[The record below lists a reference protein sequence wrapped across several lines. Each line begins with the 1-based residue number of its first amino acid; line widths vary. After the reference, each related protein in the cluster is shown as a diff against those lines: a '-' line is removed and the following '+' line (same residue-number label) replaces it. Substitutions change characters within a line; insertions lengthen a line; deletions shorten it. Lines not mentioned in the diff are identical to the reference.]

1 MPNIKMPAT
10 ESKRSAL
17 NPDAIAESA
26 LLTELA
32 EHLDGAG
39 LIVDPA
45 LNIFH
50 ANAKAASLL
59 ESPVAALVGESL
71 ERMIARGSV
80 LANNTIAPRLKA
92 AIRQGDTLTLK
103 GVNVTTGEDEAPR
116 RLRIRAIPL
125 QHARECAATLIKLE
139 PDPVRT
145 AGSDARRRLG
155 IALRREGSG
164 VWEWEPRSGRFSEYR
179 AGPDASVVAQTG
191 TLALLLNRL
200 NPLDRE
206 EAAAALHRYADSVG
220 PHFSLRCRQGEPGTP
235 ATVILVAGTH
245 KYFDREGRVD
255 LVCGTYSDVTEL
267 AQLETRLEER
277 TADLTA
283 ALETARQ
290 GLWEWDAVNNR
301 FLPST
306 SWCELFGYSMSQAR
320 ENFRDLAELAHPG
333 ELTATRAHLVAVLK
347 GASDTY
353 DAEQSVRHQSGHY
366 LHCLIRG
373 RVTQRD
379 ASGRAIRMIGTHTDI
394 SELKEARDALSEKN
408 RQLETVLQNSRH
420 GVWEWVPQTD
430 EFSEFGYLR
439 FASGLASDIPITSG
453 QQLESLTHPDD
464 IPKNRDALIACMK
477 GETREYSIEY
487 RVRGIDSTYRTFL
500 VRGEISQRDPSG
512 TATRVRGTLTDISDT
527 KVAHQRLELALE
539 NGRQGMWEWR
549 PATDTVEFS
558 DSWYALYG
566 YEPGDIKTVRGDV
579 RALIHPDDQANAR
592 KTLVSML
599 KGERYDSVIEY
610 RFRSKNGQYI
620 WVMERST
627 AIERDANGRA
637 TLVVGTHVEISTQK
651 MVEQELAESQR
662 FLKLVIDTIPDRV
675 YWKDTRGRYLGVNR
689 RFEIESGVSCSEEI
703 IGKTDADL
711 PWANLAQTIR
721 EEDRQVV
728 TSGQPLLNLE
738 HSFNDADG
746 IRHTTETVK
755 VPLFH
760 DCGITMGVLGISQE
774 VTQKRRHEKQMK
786 KLAECITAEN
796 DGRLLDALAKG
807 AVELSGISSAMIAKL
822 SPDGSVATIVS
833 TYPPDEETNGYA
845 YDVVDT
851 PCERAANCDLCVYPA
866 NVQEEFPLDRPLH
879 ALGIVGYAGKRL
891 LDSKGKPI
899 GIFALLDTKP
909 MDDPDY
915 AISVLDILSA
925 TAAAEL
931 GREQREVALRESEK
945 RYRTIYDNVPAI
957 ICTVDA
963 EHCIIDVNNEWIT
976 TTGYSVDET
985 VGTNLRDYL
994 TPDAARQYLSLP
1006 HASPRTQRIADIK
1019 LDFCC
1024 KSGRTM
1030 TVSYSATRTVSSD
1043 GHPVTVTVFEDL
1055 TNKIAT
1061 EQELRLAATAFET
1074 HEALIIRDADRRI
1087 VRVNNAFKKLT
1098 GYRDLDVVG
1107 KAPTDPSN
1115 PYDAVFDQS
1124 AIWQR
1129 VDLVGIWEGERLN
1142 SRVDGSTFSVWQTIT
1157 AVRNTHDVTTHYV
1170 ENFTDISDLK
1180 RALADAERLA
1190 HYDPLTELP
1199 NRRHLAEE
1207 LAQSIETSRING
1219 TTGALLFV
1227 DLDQFKNINDSLG
1240 HAVGDALLV
1249 QVAGRLGELMRS
1261 EDTIA
1266 RLGGDEFVI
1275 VLSQL
1280 GTDPL
1285 MCREQAAQVAEKIR
1299 AELGKPYEVDHHEF
1313 TITPTIGITLFP
1325 EPGQTADVI
1334 LREADSAMY
1343 QGKADGRNVT
1353 KFYHPAMQTE
1363 AQSRLIL
1370 ERDLRTA
1377 IERDQLELYYQP
1389 QYDRHG
1395 RIFAAEALLRWNH
1408 PDKGL
1413 VAPDTFI
1420 PIAEES
1426 GLILEISKWVIGTA
1440 LQSLR
1445 RWIDEDTMFIDHLA
1459 LNVSSR
1465 QFRSSEFVSD
1475 FVRDLVTAGVPTDK
1489 IVLEVTEGTVI
1500 ENVEETARKMAEL
1513 RDIGVR
1519 FSVDDFG
1526 IGYSSLSYLSRLP
1539 LDQLKIDRS
1548 FVTNVLSD
1556 MNDAV
1561 IAETI
1566 IGMGRNLGLQTIA
1579 EGVENSAQL
1588 NFLKDKGCEG
1598 FQGYLFCRPV
1608 PESEFLALAGIAT
1621 DPVDPGV

>member
-1 MPNIKMPAT
+1 MSAT
-10 ESKRSAL
+10 EPKLPSEDA
-17 NPDAIAESA
+17 DAIAESG
-26 LLTELA
+26 LLAEVA
-32 EHLDGAG
+32 EHLDGAA
-39 LIVDPA
+39 LIVDQT
-45 LNIFH
+45 LNILH
-50 ANAKAASLL
+50 ANPKSASLL
-59 ESPVAALVGESL
+59 DSPMATLVGESL
-71 ERMIARGSV
+71 ERMIAHGSR
-80 LANNTIAPRLKA
+80 LANKTTAPRLKA
-92 AIRQGDTLTLK
+92 AIRQGESLTLE
-103 GVNVTTGEDEAPR
+103 GVCITAGDCDGSR
-116 RLRIRAIPL
+116 RLRLSAIPL
-125 QHARECAATLIKLE
+125 RHARECAATLIKLDR
-139 PDPVRT
+139 DPVR
-145 AGSDARRRLG
+145 AAEPDVQRRLG
-155 IALRREGSG
+155 VALRREGSG
-164 VWEWEPRSGRFSEYR
+164 VWEWEPRTGSFSEFR
-179 AGPDASVVAQTG
+179 AGADGSVVSATG

-200 NPLDRE
+200 TPLDRD
-206 EAAAALHRYADSVG
+206 EAAAALHRYADGVG
-220 PHFSLRCRQGEPGTP
+220 PHFSLRCRCSEPP
-235 ATVILVAGTH
+235 ASAAVILIEGTR
-245 KYFDREGRVD
+245 KYFDRQGRVE
-255 LVCGTYSDVTEL
+255 LVCGTYSDVTDL
-267 AQLETRLEER
+267 AQTEVHLQQK
-277 TADLTA
+277 TADLST

-290 GLWEWDAVNNR
+290 GLWAWDAVNNR
-301 FLPST
+301 FLPSK
-306 SWCELFGYSMSQAR
+306 SWCELFGYSMSQGYAS
-320 ENFRDLAELAHPG
+320 FRDLAELAHPD
-333 ELTATRAHLVAVLK
+333 ELDATRAKLVAVLK
-347 GASDTY
+347 GESDIY
-353 DAEQSVRHQSGHY
+353 DGEQSIRHHSGSY
-366 LHCLIRG
+366 LYCLIRG
-373 RVTQRD
+373 RVTERD
-379 ASGRAIRMIGTHTDI
+379 AFGRVLRMIGTHTDV
-394 SELKEARDALSEKN
+394 SELKAARDALAEKN
-408 RQLETVLQNSRH
+408 RQLETVLENSQH
-420 GVWEWVPQTD
+420 GVWEWIPQTD

-439 FASGLASDIPITSG
+439 FASGLGGDIRITSG
-453 QQLESLTHPDD
+453 RQLEALTHPDD
-464 IPKNRDALIACMK
+464 IPKNRAALTACLK
-477 GETREYSIEY
+477 GATKDYSIEY
-487 RVRGIDSTYRTFL
+487 RVRNSDSTYRTFL
-500 VRGEISQRDPSG
+500 VRGEVCQRDARG
-512 TATRVRGTLTDISDT
+512 KVTRIRGTLTDISDT

-549 PATDTVEFS
+549 PNADSIEFS

-579 RALIHPDDQANAR
+579 RALIHPDDQPKAR
-592 KTLVSML
+592 KALVSML
-599 KGERYDSVIEY
+599 KGETFDSVIEY

-627 AIERDANGRA
+627 AIERDASGRA
-637 TLVVGTHVEISTQK
+637 MLVVGTHVEISTQK
-651 MVEQELAESQR
+651 MVEKELAESQR

-675 YWKDTRGRYLGVNR
+675 YWKDTHGRYLGVNR

-703 IGKTDADL
+703 IGKTDAEF
-711 PWANLAQTIR
+711 PWANLAPTIR
-721 EEDRQVV
+721 EEDREVV
-728 TSGQPLLNLE
+728 KSGQPLLNLE
-738 HSFNDADG
+738 HSFHDADG
-746 IRHTTETVK
+746 VRHTTETVK

-774 VTQKRRHEKQMK
+774 ISQKRRHEKQMK

-807 AVELSGISSAMIAKL
+807 AVELSGISAAMIATL
-822 SPDGSVATIVS
+822 SPDGSVATVVS
-833 TYPPDEETNGYA
+833 TYPLDDETNGYA
-845 YDVVDT
+845 YDVIDT
-851 PCERAANCDLCVYPA
+851 PCESAANCDLCVYPN
-866 NVQEEFPLDRPLH
+866 NVQEQFPLDRPLH
-879 ALGIVGYAGKRL
+879 DLGIVGYAGKRL

-899 GIFALLDTKP
+899 GIFALLDSKP

-963 EHCIIDVNNEWIT
+963 DHYVIDVNNEWIA

-985 VGTNLRDYL
+985 VGTNLCDYL
-994 TPDAARQYLSLP
+994 TPNAAKLYFSLP
-1006 HASPRTQRIADIK
+1006 HASPGTQRIADIK
-1019 LDFCC
+1019 LDFRC
-1024 KSGRTM
+1024 KDGRTI
-1030 TVSYSATRTVSSD
+1030 TLSYSATRTVSSD
-1043 GHPVTVTVFEDL
+1043 GRPVTVTVFEDL

-1074 HEALIIRDADRRI
+1074 HEALIIRDAAKRI

-1098 GYRDLDVVG
+1098 GYRDADVVG
-1107 KAPTDPSN
+1107 KAPSDPSN

-1124 AIWQR
+1124 AIWKH
-1129 VDLVGIWEGERLN
+1129 VDLVGVWEGERLN
-1142 SRVDGSTFSVWQTIT
+1142 SRADGSAFSVWQTIT
-1157 AVRNTHDVTTHYV
+1157 AVSNAHGDTTHYV
-1170 ENFTDISDLK
+1170 ENFTDISELK

-1199 NRRHLAEE
+1199 NRRYLAEE
-1207 LAQSIETSRING
+1207 LAQNIEASRLNG

-1249 QVAGRLGELMRS
+1249 QVAGRLGDLMRG

-1280 GTDPL
+1280 GLDPVK
-1285 MCREQAAQVAEKIR
+1285 CREQASQVAEKIR
-1299 AELGKPYEVDHHEF
+1299 AELGKPYEVEHHEF

-1325 EPGQTADVI
+1325 EPGQTVDVI

-1363 AQSRLIL
+1363 AQSRLNL

-1389 QYDRHG
+1389 QYDRQG
-1395 RIFAAEALLRWNH
+1395 RVFAAEALLRWNH
-1408 PDKGL
+1408 PEKGL
-1413 VAPDTFI
+1413 VAPGTFI

-1426 GLILEISKWVIGTA
+1426 GLILDVSKWVIGNA
-1440 LQSLR
+1440 LQSLQ
-1445 RWIDEDTMFIDHLA
+1445 RWIANDTMFVDHLA

-1465 QFRSSEFVSD
+1465 QFRSPDFVSD
-1475 FVRDLVTAGVPTDK
+1475 FVRDLVTAGVPTDS

-1556 MNDAV
+1556 VNDAV

-1566 IGMGRNLGLQTIA
+1566 IGMGRSLGLQTIA
-1579 EGVENSAQL
+1579 EGVENTAQL
-1588 NFLKDKGCEG
+1588 NFLKAKGCEG

-1608 PESEFLALAGIAT
+1608 PEAEFLALGSAAAA
-1621 DPVDPGV
+1621 PGWPRDN

>member
-1 MPNIKMPAT
+1 MPAT
-10 ESKRSAL
+10 EPKLPSLHAA
-17 NPDAIAESA
+17 AIAESA
-26 LLTELA
+26 LLAELA

-39 LIVDPA
+39 LIVDQT
-45 LNIFH
+45 LHILH
-50 ANAKAASLL
+50 ANAQAASLL
-59 ESPVAALVGESL
+59 GYPVATLVGESL
-71 ERMIARGSV
+71 ERMIAHGSR
-80 LANNTIAPRLKA
+80 LANNTIAPRLKT
-92 AIRQGDTLTLK
+92 AIRQGEPFSLA
-103 GVNVTTGEDEAPR
+103 GVCVTTSDCDVSR
-116 RLRIRAIPL
+116 RLRLRATPL
-125 QHARECAATLIKLE
+125 KHARECAATLIKLDS
-139 PDPVRT
+139 DPART
-145 AGSDARRRLG
+145 AGRDVQRRLG
-155 IALRREGSG
+155 VALQRDGSG
-164 VWEWEPRSGRFSEYR
+164 VWEWEPRTGRFSEFR
-179 AGPDASVVAQTG
+179 AGLDGSIVSTAG
-191 TLALLLNRL
+191 TLSLLLGRL
-200 NPLDRE
+200 NPLDRD
-206 EAAAALHRYADSVG
+206 EAAAALHRYVDSVG
-220 PHFSLRCRQGEPGTP
+220 PRFSLRCRASQSP
-235 ATVILVAGTH
+235 APVEVILIEGTH
-245 KYFDREGRVD
+245 RYFDRQGRVN

-267 AQLETRLEER
+267 AQTKARLQNK
-277 TADLTA
+277 TADLDT

-290 GLWEWDAVNNR
+290 GWWEWDAVANR
-301 FLPST
+301 FLPSA
-306 SWCELFGYSMSQAR
+306 SWCELFGYSMSQGHTG
-320 ENFRDLAELAHPG
+320 FRDLVDLAHPH
-333 ELTATRAHLVAVLK
+333 ELDATRAKLIAVLK
-347 GASDTY
+347 GEADVY
-353 DAEQSVRHQSGHY
+353 DAEQSVRHESGHY

-373 RVTQRD
+373 RVTERD
-379 ASGRAIRMIGTHTDI
+379 ASGYALRMVGTHTDI
-394 SELKEARDALSEKN
+394 SVLKQARDALAEKN
-408 RQLETVLQNSRH
+408 RQLETVLENSRH
-420 GVWEWVPQTD
+420 GVWEWIPQTD

-439 FASGLASDIPITSG
+439 LASGLGWDNRITSG
-453 QQLESLTHPDD
+453 RQIEALTHPDD
-464 IPKNRDALIACMK
+464 IPKNRAALTACLK
-477 GETREYSIEY
+477 GETKDYSIEY
-487 RVRGIDSTYRTFL
+487 RMRNSDSTYRTFL
-500 VRGEISQRDPSG
+500 VRGEICQRNARG
-512 TATRVRGTLTDISDT
+512 EATRIRGTLTDISDT

-549 PATDTVEFS
+549 PVSDSVEFS

-566 YEPGDIKTVRGDV
+566 YEPGEIKTVRGDV
-579 RALIHPDDQANAR
+579 RELIHPDDQANAR
-592 KTLVSML
+592 KAFVSML
-599 KGERYDSVIEY
+599 KGERFDSVIEY

-675 YWKDTRGRYLGVNR
+675 YWKDTHGRYLGVNR
-689 RFEIESGVSCSEEI
+689 RFEIESGVSSSEEI

-711 PWANLAQTIR
+711 PWASLAPTIR

-738 HSFNDADG
+738 HSFHDAEG
-746 IRHTTETVK
+746 VRHTTETVK

-774 VTQKRRHEKQMK
+774 ITQKRRHEKQMK

-807 AVELSGISSAMIAKL
+807 AVELSGISTAMIAKL
-822 SPDGSVATIVS
+822 SPDGSVATVVS
-833 TYPPDEETNGYA
+833 TYPPDDETNGYA
-845 YDVVDT
+845 YDVIDS
-851 PCERAANCDLCVYPA
+851 PCERAANCDPCVYPD
-866 NVQEEFPLDRPLH
+866 NVQEEFPRDRPLRD
-879 ALGIVGYAGKRL
+879 LGIVGYAGKRL
-891 LDSKGKPI
+891 LDAKGKPI
-899 GIFALLDTKP
+899 GIFALLDSKP

-915 AISVLDILSA
+915 AVSVLDILSA

-994 TPDAARQYLSLP
+994 TPNAAKLYLSLP
-1006 HASPRTQRIADIK
+1006 HASPGTQRIAAIE
-1019 LDFCC
+1019 LDFRC
-1024 KSGRTM
+1024 KDGRTI

-1043 GHPVTVTVFEDL
+1043 GRPVTVTVFEDL
-1055 TNKIAT
+1055 SNKIAT

-1074 HEALIIRDADRRI
+1074 HEALIIRDADKRI

-1098 GYRDLDVVG
+1098 GYRDADVVG

-1124 AIWQR
+1124 AIWRR

-1142 SRVDGSTFSVWQTIT
+1142 SRLDGSTFSVWQTIT
-1157 AVRNTHDVTTHYV
+1157 AVSNDHGVTTHYV

-1199 NRRHLAEE
+1199 NRRYLAEE
-1207 LAQSIETSRING
+1207 LAQNIEASRRNG

-1249 QVAGRLGELMRS
+1249 QVAGRLGELMRA

-1280 GTDPL
+1280 GRDAAK
-1285 MCREQAAQVAEKIR
+1285 CREQAAQVAEKIR
-1299 AELGKPYEVDHHEF
+1299 AELGKPYEVEHHEF

-1325 EPGQTADVI
+1325 EPGQTVDVI

-1343 QGKADGRNVT
+1343 QGKADGRNVA

-1363 AQSRLIL
+1363 AQSRLNL

-1377 IERDQLELYYQP
+1377 IEREQLELYYQP

-1395 RIFAAEALLRWNH
+1395 HIFAAEALLRWNH
-1408 PDKGL
+1408 PEKGL
-1413 VAPDTFI
+1413 VAPGTFI

-1426 GLILEISKWVIGTA
+1426 GLILEVSKWVIGNA

-1445 RWIDEDTMFIDHLA
+1445 RWIDNDTMFIDHLA

-1465 QFRSSEFVSD
+1465 QFRSPDFVSD
-1475 FVRDLVTAGVPTDK
+1475 FVSDLVTAGVPTDSV
-1489 IVLEVTEGTVI
+1489 VLEVTEGTVI
-1500 ENVEETARKMAEL
+1500 ENVEETARKMTEL

-1548 FVTNVLSD
+1548 FVTNVLND
-1556 MNDAV
+1556 VNDAV

-1566 IGMGRNLGLQTIA
+1566 IGMGRSLGLQTIA

-1588 NFLKDKGCEG
+1588 NFLKAKGCEG

-1608 PESEFLALAGIAT
+1608 PEAEFLALGSAAAAAT
-1621 DPVDPGV
+1621 ATPGLPA

>member
-1 MPNIKMPAT
+1 MPAI
-10 ESKRSAL
+10 EPKLPSPSADL
-17 NPDAIAESA
+17 VAECD
-26 LLTELA
+26 LLAELA
-32 EHLDGAG
+32 EHLDCAG

-45 LNIFH
+45 LNILH
-50 ANAKAASLL
+50 ANAQAAELL
-59 ESPVAALVGESL
+59 GGSAARLVGESL
-71 ERMIARGSV
+71 TLRLVHESRLV
-80 LANNTIAPRLKA
+80 NDTIAPRLKSS
-92 AIRQGDTLTLK
+92 IRQGEPLTLTGVCIAGGSGKRAASPRLK
-103 GVNVTTGEDEAPR
+103 LNAVP
-116 RLRIRAIPL
+116 LRYT
-125 QHARECAATLIKLE
+125 RECAATLIKLE
-139 PDPVRT
+139 AAPQRSSG
-145 AGSDARRRLG
+145 AEAQRRLG
-155 IALRREGSG
+155 IALARDGNA
-164 VWEWEPRSGRFSEYR
+164 VWEWEPRSGRFSEFR
-179 AGPDASVVAQTG
+179 AGADGTLVGETG
-191 TLALLLNRL
+191 TLALLLDRL
-200 NPLDRE
+200 AAHDRE
-206 EAAAALHRYADSVG
+206 QAVLALHRYADG
-220 PHFSLRCRQGEPGTP
+220 AGRQFSLRCRAAEALGP
-235 ATVILVAGTH
+235 AAAILIEGTH
-245 KYFDREGRVD
+245 KYHDRQGRID
-255 LVCGTYSDVTEL
+255 LVCGTFSDVTEL
-267 AQLETRLEER
+267 AQMQVRLR
-277 TADLTA
+277 QKTTDLDT

-290 GLWEWDAVNNR
+290 GLWEWDAVNNA
-301 FLPST
+301 FLPSA
-306 SWCELFGYSMSQAR
+306 SWCELFGYPASQAHAR
-320 ENFRDLAELAHPG
+320 FRDLAELAHPD
-333 ELTATRAHLVAVLK
+333 ELEATREKLIAVLK
-347 GASDTY
+347 GATDVY
-353 DAEQSVRHQSGHY
+353 DAEQSVRHASGDY
-366 LHCLIRG
+366 VHCLIRG

-379 ASGRAIRMIGTHTDI
+379 ASGRALRMIGTHTDV
-394 SELKEARDALSEKN
+394 SDLRAARDALTEKN
-408 RQLETVLQNSRH
+408 RQLETVLENSRH
-420 GVWEWVPQTD
+420 GIWEWTPQTD

-439 FASGLASDIPITSG
+439 FASGLGIDTRITSG
-453 QQLESLTHPDD
+453 QQLEALTHPDD
-464 IPKNRDALIACMK
+464 IPRNRAALTACLK
-477 GETREYSIEY
+477 GKTQDYSIEY
-487 RVRGIDSTYRTFL
+487 RVRNSDSTYRTFL
-500 VRGEISQRDPSG
+500 VRGEICQRNARG
-512 TATRVRGTLTDISDT
+512 EATRVRGTLTDISET

-566 YEPGDIKTVRGDV
+566 YEPGEIRTVRGDV

-592 KTLVSML
+592 KALVSML
-599 KGERYDSVIEY
+599 KGERFDSVIEY

-627 AIERDANGRA
+627 AIERDANGQA

-675 YWKDTRGRYLGVNR
+675 YWKDTHGRYLGVNR
-689 RFEIESGVSCSEEI
+689 RFEIESGVSHGEDI

-711 PWANLAQTIR
+711 PWANLAPTIR

-738 HSFNDADG
+738 HSFNDAAG
-746 IRHTTETVK
+746 QRHTTETVK

-774 VTQKRRHEKQMK
+774 ITQKRRHEKQMK

-807 AVELSGISSAMIAKL
+807 AVELSGISAAMIAKL
-822 SPDGSVATIVS
+822 SPDGSVATVVS
-833 TYPPDEETNGYA
+833 TYPLDDDANGYA
-845 YDVVDT
+845 YDVIDT
-851 PCERAANCDLCVYPA
+851 PCERAASCDLCVYPD

-879 ALGIVGYAGKRL
+879 ELGIVGYAGKRL
-891 LDSKGKPI
+891 LDSKGNPI
-899 GIFALLDTKP
+899 GIFALLDSKP

-985 VGTNLRDYL
+985 VGTNLLDYL
-994 TPDAARQYLSLP
+994 TPAAVQLYLSLP
-1006 HASPRTQRIADIK
+1006 HADSKTQRIADIK
-1019 LDFCC
+1019 LDFHC
-1024 KSGRTM
+1024 KDGRTI

-1043 GHPVTVTVFEDL
+1043 GRPVTVTVFEDL

-1074 HEALIIRDADRRI
+1074 HEALIIRDAERRI

-1098 GYRDLDVVG
+1098 GYRDRDVVG
-1107 KAPTDPSN
+1107 KAPGDPSN

-1124 AIWQR
+1124 PIWQR
-1129 VDLVGIWEGERLN
+1129 VERAGIWEGERLN

-1157 AVRNTHDVTTHYV
+1157 AVRNTHGVTTHYV

-1190 HYDPLTELP
+1190 HFDPLTELP
-1199 NRRHLAEE
+1199 NRRYLAEE
-1207 LAQSIETSRING
+1207 LAQNIETSRRNG

-1249 QVAGRLGELMRS
+1249 QVAGRLRELMRG

-1280 GTDPL
+1280 ARDAL
-1285 MCREQAAQVAEKIR
+1285 KCREQAAQVAEKIR
-1299 AELGKPYEVDHHEF
+1299 AELGKPYEVEHHEF

-1325 EPGQTADVI
+1325 EPGQTVDVI

-1363 AQSRLIL
+1363 ARSRLNL

-1377 IERDQLELYYQP
+1377 IEREQLELYYQP
-1389 QYDRHG
+1389 QFDRAG

-1408 PDKGL
+1408 PEKGL
-1413 VAPDTFI
+1413 VAPGTFI

-1426 GLILEISKWVIGTA
+1426 GLILEVSRWVIGSA
-1440 LQSLR
+1440 LRSLR
-1445 RWIDEDTMFIDHLA
+1445 QWIGNDTMFVDHVA

-1465 QFRSSEFVSD
+1465 QFRSPDFVSD
-1475 FVRDLVTAGVPTDK
+1475 FVRDLVTAGVPTDR

-1500 ENVEETARKMAEL
+1500 ENVEETARKMADL

-1556 MNDAV
+1556 ANDAV

-1566 IGMGRNLGLQTIA
+1566 IGMGRSLGLQTIA
-1579 EGVENSAQL
+1579 EGVENAAQL
-1588 NFLKDKGCEG
+1588 EFLKAKGCEG
-1598 FQGYLFCRPV
+1598 FQGYMFCRPV
-1608 PESEFLALAGIAT
+1608 PEAEFLALGAT
-1621 DPVDPGV
+1621 ALPTPLMPS

>member
-1 MPNIKMPAT
+1 MPVT
-10 ESKRSAL
+10 EPKFPCPNA
-17 NPDAIAESA
+17 DAVAESA
-26 LLTELA
+26 LLAELA

-39 LIVDPA
+39 VIVDQA
-45 LNIFH
+45 LTILH
-50 ANAKAASLL
+50 ANAHAGIVLNTPAAT
-59 ESPVAALVGESL
+59 LVGAAFEPML
-71 ERMIARGSV
+71 ARGSH
-80 LANNTIAPRLKA
+80 LADTTVGPRLKA
-92 AIRQGDTLTLK
+92 AVRQREPLTADDVCIATA
-103 GVNVTTGEDEAPR
+103 GHDSFR
-116 RLRIRAIPL
+116 RIRLRATPL
-125 QHARECAATLIKLE
+125 HHARETAATLIRLDADAPRAPE
-139 PDPVRT
+139 
-145 AGSDARRRLG
+145 SDVQRRLA
-155 IALRREGSG
+155 IALRRDGSG

-179 AGPDASVVAQTG
+179 AGANGGIVATAG
-191 TLALLLNRL
+191 TLAIL
-200 NPLDRE
+200 LDRLSAPE
-206 EAAAALHRYADSVG
+206 RDEAATALHRYADGVA
-220 PHFSLRCRQGEPGTP
+220 PRFSLRCRSADPAAA
-235 ATVILVAGTH
+235 ATVTLIEGTH
-245 KYFDREGRVD
+245 RYFDREGRIE
-255 LVCGTYSDVTEL
+255 LVCGTCSDVT
-267 AQLETRLEER
+267 QLVHAEARLQQK
-277 TADLTA
+277 TADLGT

-290 GLWEWDAVNNR
+290 GLWEWDAVDNR

-306 SWCELFGYSMSQAR
+306 NWCELFGYPLSRTRSGIH
-320 ENFRDLAELAHPG
+320 DLAELVHPD
-333 ELTATRAHLVAVLK
+333 ELEATRAKLAAVLA
-347 GASDTY
+347 GESDVY
-353 DAEQSVRHQSGHY
+353 DAEQSIRHQSGHY

-379 ASGRAIRMIGTHTDI
+379 AAGRALRLVGTHTDI
-394 SELKEARDALSEKN
+394 TELKEARDELAEKN
-408 RQLETVLQNSRH
+408 RQLETVLENSRH
-420 GVWEWVPQTD
+420 GVWEWIPQTD

-439 FASGLASDIPITSG
+439 FASGLGGDIRITSG
-453 QQLESLTHPDD
+453 RQLESLTHPDD
-464 IPKNRDALIACMK
+464 IPKNRLAMTACLK
-477 GETREYSIEY
+477 GETPRYSIEY
-487 RVRGIDSTYRTFL
+487 RVRNSDSTYRTFL
-500 VRGEISQRDPSG
+500 VRGEVCQRNTQG
-512 TATRVRGTLTDISDT
+512 EVTRVRGTLTDISDT
-527 KVAHQRLELALE
+527 KAAHQRLELALE

-549 PATDTVEFS
+549 PVGDSVEFS

-566 YEPGDIKTVRGDV
+566 YEPGDIKTVRGDI
-579 RALIHPDDQANAR
+579 RALIHPEDRPQAR
-592 KTLVSML
+592 KALVNML
-599 KGERYDSVIEY
+599 QGKCFDCVVEY

-627 AIERDANGRA
+627 VIERDANGRA
-637 TLVVGTHVEISTQK
+637 TLIVGTHVEISTQK

-675 YWKDTRGRYLGVNR
+675 YWKDTHGRYLGVNR

-711 PWANLAQTIR
+711 PWADLAPTIH
-721 EEDRQVV
+721 EEDRRVL

-738 HSFNDADG
+738 HTYCDAHG
-746 IRHTTETVK
+746 MRHTTETVK

-774 VTQKRRHEKQMK
+774 ITQKRRHEKQMK

-807 AVELSGISSAMIAKL
+807 AVELSGISGAMVAKL
-822 SPDGSVATIVS
+822 SADGSVATVVT
-833 TYPPDEETNGYA
+833 TYPPNEDINGFA
-845 YDVVDT
+845 YDVTDT
-851 PCERAANCDLCVYPA
+851 PCERATNCDLCVYPD
-866 NVQEEFPLDRPLH
+866 NVQAEFPRDRPLRD
-879 ALGIVGYAGKRL
+879 LGIVGYAGKRL
-891 LDSKGKPI
+891 LDPKGRPI
-899 GIFALLDTKP
+899 GIFALLDSRP

-963 EHCIIDVNNEWIT
+963 GHKIIDVNNEWIA

-985 VGTNLRDYL
+985 VGTNLGDYL
-994 TPDAARQYLSLP
+994 TPDAAKRYLALP
-1006 HASPRTQRIADIK
+1006 HASPGTQRIAGIQ
-1019 LDFCC
+1019 LDFRCRD
-1024 KSGRTM
+1024 GRII
-1030 TVSYSATRTVSSD
+1030 TVAYSATRTVASD
-1043 GHPVTVTVFEDL
+1043 GRPVTVTVFEDL
-1055 TNKIAT
+1055 TNKLVT

-1074 HEALIIRDADRRI
+1074 HEALIIRDANKHI
-1087 VRVNNAFKKLT
+1087 LRVNNAFKKLT
-1098 GYRDLDVVG
+1098 GYTDADVVG
-1107 KAPTDPSN
+1107 KSPTDPSN
-1115 PYDAVFDQS
+1115 LYDAVFDQA

-1129 VDLVGIWEGERLN
+1129 VDVVGMWEGERLN
-1142 SRVDGSTFSVWQTIT
+1142 SRADGSTFSVWQTIT
-1157 AVRNTHDVTTHYV
+1157 AVGNSSGETTHYV
-1170 ENFTDISDLK
+1170 ENFTDISELK

-1199 NRRHLAEE
+1199 NRRYLAEE
-1207 LAQSIETSRING
+1207 LAQNVAASRRNG
-1219 TTGALLFV
+1219 TSGALLFV

-1249 QVAGRLGELMRS
+1249 QVAGRLGELMRG

-1280 GTDPL
+1280 GDDSAK
-1285 MCREQAAQVAEKIR
+1285 CREQAAQVAEKVR
-1299 AELGKPYEVDHHEF
+1299 TELGKPYTVEHHEF

-1325 EPGQTADVI
+1325 EPGQTVDVI

-1343 QGKADGRNVT
+1343 QGKADGRNMT

-1363 AQSRLIL
+1363 AQSRLNL

-1377 IERDQLELYYQP
+1377 IEGEQLELYYQP
-1389 QYDRHG
+1389 QYDRQG
-1395 RIFAAEALLRWNH
+1395 RLFAAEALLRWNH
-1408 PDKGL
+1408 PEKGL
-1413 VAPDTFI
+1413 VAPGTFI

-1426 GLILEISKWVIGTA
+1426 GLILDVSKWVIGNA

-1445 RWIDEDTMFIDHLA
+1445 RWIGNDAMFIDHVA

-1465 QFRSSEFVSD
+1465 QFRSPDFVSD
-1475 FVRDLVTAGVPTDK
+1475 FVRDLVTADVPTDRV
-1489 IVLEVTEGTVI
+1489 VLEVTEGTVI
-1500 ENVEETARKMAEL
+1500 ENVDETARKMAEL

-1548 FVTNVLSD
+1548 FVTNVLND
-1556 MNDAV
+1556 ANDAV

-1566 IGMGRNLGLQTIA
+1566 IGMGRSLGLQTIA
-1579 EGVENSAQL
+1579 EGVENPAQL
-1588 NFLKDKGCEG
+1588 KFLKDKGCEG

-1608 PESEFLALAGIAT
+1608 PEAKFLALGSPVAT
-1621 DPVDPGV
+1621 ETVVD